1 MKDYTDNIRF
11 MDEMI
16 ARMNELEIDL
26 YVVIT
31 GEGADPIPLQCFG
44 VDTVGSSAF
53 VFSRGGDKLAL
64 TSTID
69 AQDVEES
76 GMYDKVLRYND
87 YYPELAA
94 LVRKLPHGR
103 IAFNYSENV
112 PLCDGL
118 TMGKYL
124 QFVEAMG
131 GESFDPCSSDLFIPA
146 VKETVF

>member
-1 MKDYTDNIRF
+1 MKDYSDNIRF

-16 ARMNELEIDL
+16 ARMGELGIDL
-26 YVVIT
+26 YVIIT

-53 VFSRGGDKLAL
+53 VFSRLGDKLAL

-87 YYPELAA
+87 YYPELAD
-94 LVRKLPHGR
+94 LVKGLPHER

-124 QFVEAMG
+124 QFLDEMG
-131 GESFDPCSSDLFIPA
+131 GEAFEACSSDLFIPDL
-146 VKETVF
+146 KKTVF

>member
-1 MKDYTDNIRF
+1 MKDYTENIRF

-16 ARMNELEIDL
+16 AKMRELGIDL

-31 GEGADPIPLQCFG
+31 GEGADPVPLQCFG

-53 VFSRGGDKLAL
+53 LFSGAGDKLAL

-76 GMYDKVLRYND
+76 GMYDNVLRYND
-87 YYPELAA
+87 YYPDLAA
-94 LVRKLPHGR
+94 LVKKLPHGK

-118 TMGKYL
+118 TMGKYM

-131 GESFDPCSSDLFIPA
+131 GEAFEACSSDLFIPS
-146 VKETVF
+146 VRETVF

>member
-1 MKDYTDNIRF
+1 MKDYTANIRF

-16 ARMNELEIDL
+16 AKMRELGIDL

-31 GEGADPIPLQCFG
+31 GEGADPVPLQCFG
-44 VDTVGSSAF
+44 VDTVGASAF
-53 VFSRGGDKLAL
+53 LFSGAGDKLAL

-76 GMYDKVLRYND
+76 GMYDNVLRYND
-87 YYPELAA
+87 YYPDLAA
-94 LVRKLPHGR
+94 LVKKLPHGK

-118 TMGKYL
+118 TMGKYM

-131 GESFDPCSSDLFIPA
+131 GETFEACSSDLFIPS
-146 VKETVF
+146 VRETVF

>member
-1 MKDYTDNIRF
+1 MKDYTANIRF

-16 ARMNELEIDL
+16 AKMRELGIDL

-31 GEGADPIPLQCFG
+31 GEGADPVPLQCFG

-53 VFSRGGDKLAL
+53 LFSGAGDKLAL

-76 GMYDKVLRYND
+76 GMYDNVLRYND
-87 YYPELAA
+87 YYPDLAA
-94 LVRKLPHGR
+94 LVKKLPHGK

-118 TMGKYL
+118 TMGKYM

-131 GESFDPCSSDLFIPA
+131 GEAFEACSSDLFIPS
-146 VKETVF
+146 VRETVF